1 MKVDLHNWSEAEL
14 DLISAK
20 AIVSMLSESLFEAGY
35 LKEESEVAYAVAR
48 LIESALGWIADG
60 SIAKEDSDEHSN
72 EDA

>member
-48 LIESALGWIADG
+48 LIESALG
-60 SIAKEDSDEHSN
+60 
-72 EDA
+72 